1 MLVYQ
6 NNNYSSEHPS
16 NHFDIPCCHL
26 YFQFFEEHASVEE
39 SRRKQT
45 EPIDL
50 DTCLQAFTKEEDL
63 GEEELYYCSKC
74 KKHCLAS
81 KKLDIWRLPPI
92 LVGGETTNDIGS
104 HFQVDFDAKAL

>member
-1 MLVYQ
+1 LWE
-6 NNNYSSEHPS
+6 EHP
-16 NHFDIPCCHL
+16 
-26 YFQFFEEHASVEE
+26 SVEE

-50 DTCLQAFTKEEDL
+50 DTCLQAFTKEEEL
-63 GEEELYYCSKC
+63 GEDELYYCSKC

-92 LVGGETTNDIGS
+92 LVSSDRFEGM
-104 HFQVDFDAKAL
+104 